1 MTADAF
7 TALLPFIVLSAAAVA
22 VMLAIA
28 IRRSFRLVFWLTI
41 GGLLASLSTLPHA
54 LSVAPLRVTD
64 LLLVDAYGL
73 FFHALLL
80 LAALAVA
87 LLCLAYFRRRENE
100 NEEIFVLLLTSTLG
114 ALLLVS
120 SAHLAMFFL
129 GLEVLTI
136 SLFPMIAY
144 SVRASRPLEAG
155 IKYLMLSGLASA
167 FLMFGMALVYGDLGV
182 LSFEQIGASGA
193 ELEQKPLALA
203 GLFLILAAIG
213 FKLSLVPFHLWTPDV
228 YQGAPAPV
236 TAFLATVSKASV
248 FALLLRFFTTV
259 HAERSETFLC
269 VLGLLAVVSILAGN
283 LLALLQ
289 DSLKRLLAYSSIAH
303 MGYLLVGFVAA
314 GLLRRD
320 LQAETIAFYLAAY
333 TVTSLAAFGAISAI
347 SDDARESDRLSDY
360 AGLFWRSPWLA
371 AVLTISL
378 LSLAGIPLTVGFVG
392 KFYVFAAGVQAET
405 WPLVATV
412 VVGSGIGIYYYLR
425 VVLALIQPADAGQRL
440 ALHPAAGTALAAAA
454 LLVLAAGL
462 FPQFLIGAAAN
473 TPHSP
478 TTADNQQRA
487 AASPAAGR

>member
-1 MTADAF
+1 VTADAF

-28 IRRSFRLVFWLTI
+28 IRRSFRLVFWLTV
-41 GGLLASLSTLPHA
+41 GGLLATLSTLPCA
-54 LSVAPLRVTD
+54 LPVAPVRVTG

-73 FFHALLL
+73 FFHALFL

-129 GLEVLTI
+129 GLELLTI

-144 SVRASRPLEAG
+144 GVRASRPLEAG

-182 LSFEQIGASGA
+182 LSFEQIGAD
-193 ELEQKPLALA
+193 LEQKPLALA

-259 HAERSETFLC
+259 HAERSETLLC

-333 TVTSLAAFGAISAI
+333 TLTSLAAFGAISAI

-371 AVLTISL
+371 AVLTLSL

-412 VVGSGIGIYYYLR
+412 AAGSGIGIYYYLR
-425 VVLALIQPADAGQRL
+425 VVLAMIQPADAGQRL
-440 ALHPAAGTALAAAA
+440 ALHPAARTALAAAA
-454 LLVLAAGL
+454 LLILTAGL
-462 FPQFLIGAAAN
+462 FPQPLVDAAAN
-473 TPHSP
+473 TPHSSA
-478 TTADNQQRA
+478 TADNQHR
-487 AASPAAGR
+487 AAGR

>member
-7 TALLPFIVLSAAAVA
+7 TALTPFIALSAAAIA

-41 GGLLASLSTLPHA
+41 GGLLATLSTLPHA

-73 FFHALLL
+73 FFHALFLV
-80 LAALAVA
+80 AALAVA

-120 SAHLAMFFL
+120 TTHLSMFFL
-129 GLEVLTI
+129 GLEVLTV

-144 SVRASRPLEAG
+144 SLRASRPLEAG
-155 IKYLMLSGLASA
+155 IKYLMLSGLASS
-167 FLMFGMALVYGDLGV
+167 FLMFGMALVYGDLGA
-182 LSFEQIGASGA
+182 LSFDEIGASGVQ
-193 ELEQKPLALA
+193 LWQKPLALA
-203 GLFLILAAIG
+203 GLFLILAAVG
-213 FKLSLVPFHLWTPDV
+213 FKLSLAPFHLWTPDV

-236 TAFLATVSKASV
+236 TAFLATVAKASV

-269 VLGLLAVVSILAGN
+269 VLGLLAVVSILGGN

-289 DSLKRLLAYSSIAH
+289 NSLKRLLAYSSIAH
-303 MGYLLVGFVAA
+303 MGYLLAGFVAA

-333 TVTSLAAFGAISAI
+333 TLTSLAAFGVISAL
-347 SDDARESDRLSDY
+347 SNDTLETDRIDDY
-360 AGLFWRSPWLA
+360 AGLFWRAPWLA
-371 AVLTISL
+371 AALTLAL
-378 LSLAGIPLTVGFVG
+378 LSLAGIPLTIGFVG
-392 KFYVFAAGVQAET
+392 KFYVFATTVQAET
-405 WPLVATV
+405 WPLVTVV

-425 VVLALIQPADAGQRL
+425 VVLAMIGPADVEQRL

-462 FPQFLIGAAAN
+462 FPQPLIDAAAN
-473 TPHSP
+473 LPHDP
-478 TTADNQQRA
+478 
-487 AASPAAGR
+487 ASAGIGHRVALLPAAGR

>member
-7 TALLPFIVLSAAAVA
+7 AALLPFVVLSASAVA
-22 VMLAIA
+22 VMLSIA
-28 IRRSFRLVFWLTI
+28 IRRSFRLAFWLTA
-41 GGLLASLSTLPHA
+41 GGLLATLATLPCA
-54 LSVAPLRVTD
+54 LSVAPARITG
-64 LLLVDAYGL
+64 LLLIDAYGL
-73 FFHALLL
+73 FFHALFL

-114 ALLLVS
+114 AMLLVS

-155 IKYLMLSGLASA
+155 IKYLMLSGLASS
-167 FLMFGMALVYGDLGV
+167 FLMFGMALVYGDLGA

-248 FALLLRFFTTV
+248 FALLLRFFTTI
-259 HAERSETFLC
+259 HAERSGTFLC

-333 TVTSLAAFGAISAI
+333 TLTSLAAFGAISAL
-347 SDDARESDRLSDY
+347 SDDDRESDRLSDY

-371 AVLTISL
+371 AVLTLSL

-392 KFYVFAAGVQAET
+392 KFYVFAAGVQAEA
-405 WPLVATV
+405 WPLVTTV

-425 VVLALIQPADAGQRL
+425 VVLAMVRTVDTAFQPAQAI
-440 ALHPAAGTALAAAA
+440 HPAAG
-454 LLVLAAGL
+454 LVLAVLAVLVLGAGL
-462 FPQFLIGAAAN
+462 FPQTLI
-473 TPHSP
+473 
-478 TTADNQQRA
+478 D
-487 AASPAAGR
+487 AASQKPQISASAPKGSRHPAP

>member
-1 MTADAF
+1 MTTDAL

-41 GGLLASLSTLPHA
+41 GGLLAGLSTLPHA
-54 LSVAPLRVTD
+54 SSVAPLQVTD
-64 LLLVDAYGL
+64 LLRVDAYGL
-73 FFHALLL
+73 FFHALFL
-80 LAALAVA
+80 LAALVVA

-155 IKYLMLSGLASA
+155 IKYLMLSGLASS

-182 LSFEQIGASGA
+182 LSFEQIGAHGA

-228 YQGAPAPV
+228 YQGAPTPV

-248 FALLLRFFTTV
+248 FALLLRFFT
-259 HAERSETFLC
+259 AERSETFLC

-289 DSLKRLLAYSSIAH
+289 VSLKRLLAYSSIAH
-303 MGYLLVGFVAA
+303 MGYLLTGFVAA

-320 LQAETIAFYLAAY
+320 LQTETIAFYLAAY
-333 TVTSLAAFGAISAI
+333 TVTSLTAFGAISAL
-347 SDDARESDRLSDY
+347 SDDDRESDRLSDY

-371 AVLTISL
+371 AVLTLSL

-392 KFYVFAAGVQAET
+392 KFYVFAVGVQAET

-412 VVGSGIGIYYYLR
+412 VIGSGIGIYYYLR
-425 VVLALIQPADAGQRL
+425 VVLTMIQPAGVGQRVT
-440 ALHPAAGTALAAAA
+440 LHPAAGAALAAAA
-454 LLVLAAGL
+454 LVILAAGL
-462 FPQFLIGAAAN
+462 FPQPLIDAAAN
-473 TPHSP
+473 VPQP
-478 TTADNQQRA
+478 PPTAD
-487 AASPAAGR
+487 SP